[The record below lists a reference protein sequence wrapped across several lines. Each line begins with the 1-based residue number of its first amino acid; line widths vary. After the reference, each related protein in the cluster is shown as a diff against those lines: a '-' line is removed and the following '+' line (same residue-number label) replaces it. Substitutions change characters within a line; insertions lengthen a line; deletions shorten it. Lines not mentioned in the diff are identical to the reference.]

1 MPGSNYNNRQRRL
14 MSLPLRISLGL
25 VLATILPLVITL
37 FVIEWR
43 TQPILLDQANTTM
56 QGDAQTRV
64 QLINTYFNERVLDA
78 KTITH
83 VSTVQQYLLTPPT
96 DPTYADQ
103 TKHTIIALAAGMYRD
118 PNYTTWQLYDRQ
130 GKPRLA
136 WPITQKPALHGKV
149 LVPQRYQDAVFTG
162 QTIISTVY
170 YNPDKQKATVDIYS
184 PVVVASTPAGKPTN
198 TIIGFIRVTLGLNY
212 IWDIVKG
219 DTQNGKN
226 SYAFILNE
234 DGVRIADSDP
244 KRTFTAVQNL
254 KPEVQQLVDDEQ
266 RYGPNPIPVR
276 NDVTL
281 TNHLKDTTTSPV
293 SYQAQ
298 LTGQNESYQIVQ
310 ANVQQKPENVPW
322 KYYVLSPLSTVNAV
336 AQQQLEV
343 TLLVALIMSGLVAII
358 GLVAGRSLTRPI
370 LQAAN
375 ALRDSSDA
383 LNSLASRQRDASTEQ
398 MWVVESSQIG
408 LQSVQYYTEAIN
420 SAAAQLATVG
430 KNLGQNINQLDR
442 QKLLQAVEH
451 VQNGAKYIENAAQY
465 QNESNKKLAT
475 ALKVTNQVTEQLASG
490 ATSATDAAAQL
501 EEVVD
506 QLRAVVG

>member
-14 MSLPLRISLGL
+14 ISLPLRISLGL

-43 TQPILLDQANTTM
+43 TQPILSDQANKAM
-56 QGDAQTRV
+56 QSDAQTRV
-64 QLINTYFNERVLDA
+64 QLIDTYFKERVLDA
-78 KTITH
+78 KTITQ
-83 VSTVQQYLLTPPT
+83 VPTVQQYLLTPPT

-103 TKHTIIALAAGMYRD
+103 TKHTIFALAAGMYRD

-130 GKPRLA
+130 GKLRLA
-136 WPITQKPALHGKV
+136 YPTTQKPALHGNI
-149 LVPQRYQDAVFTG
+149 LVPQRYQDTVFTN

-170 YNPDKQKATVDIYS
+170 YNPDQQKATVDIYS
-184 PVVVASTPAGKPTN
+184 PVAALTPEGKPTN
-198 TIIGFIRVTLGLNY
+198 TLIGFIRVTLGLDY
-212 IWDIVKG
+212 IWGIVKG

-234 DGVRIADSDP
+234 DGVRIADTEQNRIF
-244 KRTFTAVQNL
+244 KAVQDL
-254 KPEVQQLVDDEQ
+254 PSDVQQQVSNEQ
-266 RYGPNPIPVR
+266 RYGPNGIPVKK
-276 NDVTL
+276 DATL
-281 TNHLKDTTTSPV
+281 AQHLKDTKSPV

-298 LTGQNESYQIVQ
+298 PAEQNESYQIVQ
-310 ANVQQKPENVPW
+310 ANVGNVPW

-370 LQAAN
+370 LQAVN

-420 SAAAQLATVG
+420 SAAAQLAAVG

>member
-14 MSLPLRISLGL
+14 ISLPLRISLGL

-43 TQPILLDQANTTM
+43 TQPILSDQANTTM

-64 QLINTYFNERVLDA
+64 KLIDTYFNERVLDA
-78 KTITH
+78 KTITQ
-83 VSTVQQYLLTPPT
+83 VPTVQQYLLTPST

-103 TKHTIIALAAGMYRD
+103 TKHTIFALAAGMYRD

-130 GKPRLA
+130 GKLRLA
-136 WPITQKPALHGKV
+136 YPTTQKPALHGNI
-149 LVPQRYQDAVFTG
+149 LVPQRYQDNVFAG
-162 QTIISTVY
+162 QTVISTVY
-170 YNPDKQKATVDIYS
+170 YNPDQQKATVDIYS
-184 PVVVASTPAGKPTN
+184 PVVALTPEGKPTN
-198 TIIGFIRVTLGLNY
+198 TIIGFIRVTLGLDY
-212 IWDIVKG
+212 IWNTVK
-219 DTQNGKN
+219 DDNQRNGKN

-234 DGVRIADSDP
+234 DGVRIADTDP
-244 KRTFTAVQNL
+244 KRIFTAVQDL
-254 KPEVQQLVDDEQ
+254 PSDVKQQVDNEQ
-266 RYGPNPIPVR
+266 RYGPNGIQVAK
-276 NDVTL
+276 DATL
-281 TNHLKDTTTSPV
+281 YQHLKNDKASLVT
-293 SYQAQ
+293 YQAQ
-298 LTGQNESYQIVQ
+298 PNEQNESYQIVQ
-310 ANVQQKPENVPW
+310 KSVDVVPW

-370 LQAAN
+370 LQAVN

>member
-1 MPGSNYNNRQRRL
+1 

-43 TQPILLDQANTTM
+43 TQPILTDQANKAM
-56 QGDAQTRV
+56 QGDAKTRV
-64 QLINTYFNERVLDA
+64 DQINTYFNERVLDA
-78 KTITH
+78 QTITQ
-83 VSTVQQYLLTPPT
+83 VPTVPQYLITPPT

-103 TKHTIIALAAGMYRD
+103 TKHTIFALAAGMYRD
-118 PNYTTWQLYDRQ
+118 KNYTTWQLYDRH
-130 GKPRLA
+130 GKLRLA
-136 WPITQKPALHGKV
+136 YPTTQKPVLHGKT
-149 LVPQRYQDAVFTG
+149 LVPQLYQDEVFAG
-162 QTIISTVY
+162 QTVISTVY
-170 YNPDKQKATVDIYS
+170 YNPDAQKEKATVDIYS
-184 PVVVASTPAGKPTN
+184 PVAVITPEGKTTN
-198 TIIGFIRVTLGLNY
+198 TLIGFIRVTLGLDY

-234 DGVRIADSDP
+234 DGVRIADTDP
-244 KRTFTAVQNL
+244 KRIFTAVENL
-254 KPEVQQLVDDEQ
+254 PPDVQQQVSNEQ
-266 RYGPNPIPVR
+266 RYGPNPIPVKK
-276 NDVTL
+276 DVTL
-281 TNHLKDTTTSPV
+281 TQHLKDTASSV

-298 LTGQNESYQIVQ
+298 LTEQNESYQIVQ
-310 ANVQQKPENVPW
+310 ANVKQKAQDVPW

-336 AQQQLEV
+336 AQQQLEI

-370 LQAAN
+370 LQAVN

-420 SAAAQLATVG
+420 SAATQLAAVG
-430 KNLGQNINQLDR
+430 KNLGQNMNQLDR
-442 QKLLQAVEH
+442 QKLLQAIEH

-501 EEVVD
+501 EDVVSQLREVV
-506 QLRAVVG
+506 G